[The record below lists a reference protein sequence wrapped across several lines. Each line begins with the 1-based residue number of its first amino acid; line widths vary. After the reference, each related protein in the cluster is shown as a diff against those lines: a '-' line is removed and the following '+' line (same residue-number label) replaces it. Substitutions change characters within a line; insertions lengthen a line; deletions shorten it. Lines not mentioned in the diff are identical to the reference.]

1 MGVSHFDTSHFIQK
15 DNMITIDV
23 YNFEVISGTR
33 NHKGSFVQATVY
45 KLVEIDQSG
54 WALICRDQAQAS
66 CHYVDPD
73 CLREIPNQDT
83 HSCILPN
90 SGLFD

>member
-1 MGVSHFDTSHFIQK
+1 MT
-15 DNMITIDV
+15 TTAV
-23 YNFEVISGTR
+23 YDLEVIPGTR
-33 NHKGSFVQATVY
+33 NHKGCFVQDTVY
-45 KLVEIDQSG
+45 TLIEIEQSG
-54 WALICRDQAQAS
+54 WALICRDQTT

-90 SGLFD
+90 SGYWV